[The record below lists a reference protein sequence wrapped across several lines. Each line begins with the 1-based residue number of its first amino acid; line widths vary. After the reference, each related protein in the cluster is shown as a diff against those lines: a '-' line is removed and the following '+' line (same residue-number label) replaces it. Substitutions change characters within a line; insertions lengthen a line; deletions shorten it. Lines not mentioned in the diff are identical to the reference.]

1 MKGAFKMKYSIQFS
15 DAIHILTYIEI
26 FKDTNYLSSEMIA
39 SSVETNAANVRKI
52 MSNLKKSHL
61 ILTQTGKAKPTLAK
75 SPTEITLLDV
85 YQSIEGNTNLI
96 QVDPKTNPD
105 CIVGANIQDVLTSTY
120 TRLQA
125 SVEAEMSQ
133 ISLQQII
140 EQIAESEKRP
150 ENAVFVKPYLS

>member
-1 MKGAFKMKYSIQFS
+1 MKYSIQFS